1 VKANKSYY
9 DIVFVVLVY
18 KNIEVLKDFFKTLQI
33 PFSYHVIVVNSY
45 FDADS
50 EKACQITAKDNDA
63 TFIPV
68 KNRGYGSGNNV
79 GCNYALDNFMFGH
92 LIVSNSDIIIKELS
106 YLKEIRKTVAVLA
119 PETRMLNGHRQNPN
133 IPFNSWLFMSLLKMG
148 YKMNI
153 PRIKAVGLAI
163 NRLYR
168 EILFLYLRLLKK
180 DYVKVFSAHG
190 SFIIFTF
197 DALEKLMPIFNEK
210 MFLYNEELFLAYKC
224 KKTSVPIY
232 YVPKLKVLHLEGASS
247 TESDNSWKNKRE
259 SFNVL
264 MEWLRKER

>member
-1 VKANKSYY
+1 MKANKPYC

-18 KNIEVLKDFFKTLQI
+18 KNIDVLKDFFKTLQI

-50 EKACQITAKDNDA
+50 EKACQITAKENGA

-68 KNRGYGSGNNV
+68 QNKGYGTGNNV
-79 GCNYALDNFMFGH
+79 GCNYALENFMFRH
-92 LIVSNSDIIIKELS
+92 LIISNSDIIVKEFS
-106 YLKEIRKTVAVLA
+106 YLKKIQNTVAVLA

-133 IPFNSWLFMSLLKMG
+133 IPFNSMVYMSLLKMG
-148 YKMNI
+148 YKMDI
-153 PRIKAVGLAI
+153 PWIKEVGLGV

-168 EILFLYLRLLKK
+168 EFLFLYIKLFKK
-180 DYVKVFSAHG
+180 DYIKVFSAHG
-190 SFIIFTF
+190 SFIILTYG
-197 DALEKLMPIFNEK
+197 ALVKLMPLFNEK

-224 KKTSVPIY
+224 KKASIPIY

-247 TESDNSWKNKRE
+247 TENDNSWKNKKE
-259 SFNVL
+259 SFNIL
-264 MEWLRKER
+264 MEWLRKEF